1 MYVNCGIQTELVSAI
16 IIYKDIFSLET
27 GLSYMDFLQYKW
39 LCRNKEFPATYLN
52 TKSWQLLESDSNRNL
67 TPAFGLAP

>member
-16 IIYKDIFSLET
+16 ITYKDIFSLQLD
-27 GLSYMDFLQYKW
+27 LSYIYFLQCKW

-52 TKSWQLLESDSNRNL
+52 SKSWQLLESDSNRNL